1 MINFHKY
8 SFLDCKKLKRYIEN
22 DDYWI
27 CQYNPIWLF
36 VWSDYYKPEICFRHD
51 FVFIRFMMPDVGMCY
66 YPPLGKGDL
75 KQAMKDMEEDANEK
89 GFDFYLAPVAESLYP
104 HVSRLSDKLYEN
116 RDFDTYICSSDAL
129 SFFKEKEYKEKR
141 KLCEKFEKQHRDA
154 VYKPIKKD
162 DFGLILE
169 FITDWNQEHSDR
181 YNTPYFYKQLNM
193 IKKCMDH
200 LYELDLFGIILMD
213 EKKVY
218 GVAIASL
225 IGNVATLH
233 VNLSLDSIP
242 GAAEELMQCFAR
254 TTSLRARYI
263 SLEMDSGDLV
273 ERKKKSSYK
282 PVKLEKYYATFNL

>member
-27 CQYNPIWLF
+27 CQYNPIWIF

-75 KQAMKDMEEDANEK
+75 KQAIEDMEEDAKEK

-104 HVSRLSDKLYEN
+104 YVSKLSDKLYEN
-116 RDFDTYICSSDAL
+116 RNFDTYICSSDAL

-154 VYKPIKKD
+154 VYKPIKKE

-169 FITDWNQEHSDR
+169 FITDWNQEHSDQ

-254 TTSLRARYI
+254 TTSLKARYI
-263 SLEMDSGDLV
+263 S
-273 ERKKKSSYK
+273 
-282 PVKLEKYYATFNL
+282 

>member
-1 MINFHKY
+1 
-8 SFLDCKKLKRYIEN
+8 
-22 DDYWI
+22 
-27 CQYNPIWLF
+27 
-36 VWSDYYKPEICFRHD
+36 
-51 FVFIRFMMPDVGMCY
+51 MMPDVGMCY
-66 YPPLGKGDL
+66 DPPFSKGDL
-75 KQAMKDMEEDANEK
+75 KKAMKDVEEDARER
-89 GFDFYLAPVAESLYP
+89 GFDFYLAPVPDSMVNP
-104 HVSRLSDKLYEN
+104 ISKFSDKHYEN

-169 FITDWNQEHSDR
+169 FITDWNQVHKDQ

-225 IGNVATLH
+225 VGNVATLY
-233 VNLSLDSIP
+233 VNLALDSVP
-242 GAAEELMQCFAR
+242 GASEDLMQCFAR

-263 SLEMDSGDLV
+263 SLEMDSGNEE

-282 PVKLEKYYATFNL
+282 PFKLEKYFSTFNL